1 MDTEIEVRKMEC
13 KEIRVD
19 VRTASIK
26 ESTEGQRQTKI
37 LFQINHTMP
46 FTDEYNH
53 LLKELFGN
61 NLGDGSMISP
71 PLNGAC
77 VGSVKIGRN
86 VFINS
91 NLLAMARGGIT
102 IEDNAMIAANVQLIS
117 NNHDPYDLFTLTCK
131 PVLIREYA
139 WVGAGATILPG
150 VCIGRHAIVGAG
162 SVVTKDVPDYAVA
175 VGRAIKDSG
184 IDRKNIFLSTK
195 IWASEYEN
203 ENTVEETLERLGVDY
218 VDLLYIHQPA
228 GNWLAGYRMLEKA
241 YREGKAKSIG
251 ISNFEGKYMEELETK
266 WEIVPQFIQVE
277 AHPYFT
283 QKELRVTLD
292 KYGIKLMSWYP
303 LGHGDTALMNE
314 LVFAGLGKKYGK
326 TPAQVILRWHTQMGF
341 VVIPGSKN
349 AEHIKDN
356 MDIFDFALT
365 DEEMEQI
372 AKLDKNERYYHRTD
386 EQLVQ
391 FANWKPEFEK

>member
-1 MDTEIEVRKMEC
+1 MRKRMYRIMQQQLEEQLRIVELTEKIYFYQQKYGLVNMKMRMLQKKLQKDLVLIMWIYFIYTSLQATGLPDTECLKKRIE
-13 KEIRVD
+13 
-19 VRTASIK
+19 
-26 ESTEGQRQTKI
+26 
-37 LFQINHTMP
+37 
-46 FTDEYNH
+46 
-53 LLKELFGN
+53 
-61 NLGDGSMISP
+61 
-71 PLNGAC
+71 
-77 VGSVKIGRN
+77 
-86 VFINS
+86 
-91 NLLAMARGGIT
+91 
-102 IEDNAMIAANVQLIS
+102 
-117 NNHDPYDLFTLTCK
+117 
-131 PVLIREYA
+131 
-139 WVGAGATILPG
+139 
-150 VCIGRHAIVGAG
+150 
-162 SVVTKDVPDYAVA
+162 
-175 VGRAIKDSG
+175 RAKQ
-184 IDRKNIFLSTK
+184 
-195 IWASEYEN
+195 
-203 ENTVEETLERLGVDY
+203 NT
-218 VDLLYIHQPA
+218 
-228 GNWLAGYRMLEKA
+228 
-241 YREGKAKSIG
+241 IG
-251 ISNFEGKYMEELETK
+251 ISNFEGKYMEELETE